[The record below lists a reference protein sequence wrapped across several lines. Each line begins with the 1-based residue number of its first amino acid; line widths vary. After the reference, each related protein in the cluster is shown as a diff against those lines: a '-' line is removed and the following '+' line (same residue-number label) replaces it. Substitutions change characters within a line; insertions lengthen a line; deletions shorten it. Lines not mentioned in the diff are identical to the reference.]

1 MVYPSIHSITMF
13 ISFSSAFGFL
23 HYAPQSSNK
32 FAVSRHLKH
41 QSNEFSSKLYVSE
54 SSSSPPPDNWER
66 EWNIPESRAPT
77 CENRRQERL
86 QNEAENRDRF
96 YQGKTLFE
104 LRESVNNLKKKL
116 QVAVKERDVQSAQD
130 LTSLI
135 DEMQQRDAEHIYA
148 ESSKRLE
155 KAKRGGDREK
165 ILHLNQ
171 EMKNARSSIPHFNL
185 EGLWV
190 GKYGA
195 HGYEMINVTYI
206 GDTLIAYK
214 VTGDKNVPKG
224 EITFQADLSPL
235 SEIALEPIT
244 LTSPASKRWG
254 IEHLVRFPGK
264 GQVASEGFR
273 NAQWMEGQ
281 LIMVGD
287 YFSFAWIPISHQ
299 IFFGRPSPDLT
310 LEMLTSSGS
319 VNSDANVD
327 DMKDF
332 AMRCLEETAV
342 MQEEEECPLHH
353 NALGFY
359 YENQDGCFE

>member
-1 MVYPSIHSITMF
+1 MLCQVK
-13 ISFSSAFGFL
+13 FSKNYSRENSVESLNENGDE
-23 HYAPQSSNK
+23 SSNK
-32 FAVSRHLKH
+32 YSEKREYVLKSVFLDYKCDH
-41 QSNEFSSKLYVSE
+41 QDEASE
-54 SSSSPPPDNWER
+54 D
-66 EWNIPESRAPT
+66 
-77 CENRRQERL
+77 
-86 QNEAENRDRF
+86 DRWR
-96 YQGKTLFE
+96 YKM
-104 LRESVNNLKKKL
+104 NKKL
-116 QVAVKERDVQSAQD
+116 S
-130 LTSLI
+130 
-135 DEMQQRDAEHIYA
+135 
-148 ESSKRLE
+148 RLE
-155 KAKRGGDREK
+155 T
-165 ILHLNQ
+165 H
-171 EMKNARSSIPHFNL
+171 
-185 EGLWV
+185 
-190 GKYGA
+190 
-195 HGYEMINVTYI
+195 
-206 GDTLIAYK
+206 
-214 VTGDKNVPKG
+214 
-224 EITFQADLSPL
+224 
-235 SEIALEPIT
+235 
-244 LTSPASKRWG
+244 
-254 IEHLVRFPGK
+254 HLVRFPGK